1 MPVIP
6 RFCPGRNNVW
16 MQEEYPMS
24 ERKND
29 NHAQEV
35 ERNLVAVSRL
45 DDEQLFE
52 KYRTEPDGLNQ
63 VEAASRLE
71 EYGRNIIDVSNENSL
86 LSRVKDAV
94 INPFNIVL
102 MVVAAVTLFTDVIL
116 SDEPNPAT
124 FIMLVLVIIIS
135 GVISFVQSAKS
146 DNAARKLQKM
156 IANRIDVVRNGSVLE
171 IDIEEAVPGDIVKLA
186 SGDMIPGD
194 VRFIEAKDL
203 FIDQSQLTGESNPVE
218 KFAGPDPEG
227 AALTDIDN
235 IGFMG
240 SNIVSGSAKGVILS
254 TGNQT
259 YFGSMAKSLNTYKD
273 KSSFEENLSS
283 ISRLLIS
290 FMVVMVPIIFIANF
304 ITKGNW
310 LQSLM
315 FGITIAVGI
324 MPEMLP
330 VIMTS
335 SLAKGAVNM
344 SRKQT
349 IVKRLS
355 SIQTFGEM
363 DVFCTDKTGT
373 LTQDE
378 IVLEKYMDVLGRE
391 DKRILRHAFL
401 NSYFQTGLKNL
412 MDLAIISR
420 AEKEDL
426 SWLKE
431 AYVREDEIPFDFSRR
446 RMSVVLRD
454 KEGKRQLI
462 TKGAVEEMLSICS
475 FIEIDGEVKPLTPEL
490 TVNAQK
496 IADEN
501 NAEGIRV
508 IAVAQKNEVHNVD
521 TFGVQDESSM
531 VLIGFVGFLDP
542 PKPSAGSAIAA
553 LQKNGVR
560 TVVLTG
566 DNEGV
571 AIAICGRLGIDTN
584 YTLTG
589 ARVEEM
595 NDEELKE
602 ACEKCHIFSKLSPY
616 QKQRVVKA
624 FQFNGHIVGYM
635 GDGINDSLPLKQAD
649 VGISVDTA
657 VDIAK
662 EVADI
667 ILLEKDLQV
676 LEEGV
681 IEGRRTFA
689 NMSKYLKMTVSG
701 NFGNMF
707 SVLIASIFLP
717 FLPMLPIHILV
728 QNLLN
733 DFAQLGMPFDHVED
747 EYIQKPKRW
756 DIPGIKKFMIYFGLL
771 STVLDVLCF
780 LVLWHVFKFNSL
792 DKAGFFQCGWFMFG
806 VISQTMVIH
815 TIRTPKIPFIQDR
828 TSRQLTISTLA
839 VCIITL
845 LIGFTAIA
853 GLFTLPVMPLPFLAW
868 MAVLMVVYT
877 VLAQAMKIVYIR
889 VNKEWV

>member
-1 MPVIP
+1 MAE
-6 RFCPGRNNVW
+6 
-16 MQEEYPMS
+16 Q
-24 ERKND
+24 KND
-29 NHAQEV
+29 SRAHEV
-35 ERNLVAVSRL
+35 EQELIAVSRL
-45 DDEQLFE
+45 DDAALFE

-63 VEAASRLE
+63 VEAAERLE
-71 EYGRNIIDVSNENSL
+71 EYGRNIIEVGNENSL
-86 LSRVKDAV
+86 LRRIRDAL

-102 MVVAAVTLFTDVIL
+102 MVVALVTLFTDVIL
-116 SDEPNPAT
+116 SDTPNPAT

-135 GVISFVQSAKS
+135 GVIAFVQSERS
-146 DNAARKLQKM
+146 NSAAQKLQRM
-156 IANRIDVVRNGSVLE
+156 ISNRIDVIRNGSAME
-171 IDIEEAVPGDIVKLA
+171 ISIEEAVPGDIVKLA

-227 AALTDIDN
+227 SGLDEIDN

-240 SNIVSGSAKGVILS
+240 SNIVSGSALGVILA
-254 TGNQT
+254 TGSRT

-290 FMVVMVPIIFIANF
+290 FMVVMVPVIFIANF
-304 ITKGNW
+304 VTKGDW

-349 IVKRLS
+349 IVKRLG

-378 IVLEKYMDVLGRE
+378 IILEKYMDVLGRE
-391 DKRILRHAFL
+391 DKRVLRHAFL

-426 SWLKE
+426 SFLKE
-431 AYVREDEIPFDFSRR
+431 AYSREDEIPFDFSRR

-454 KEGKRQLI
+454 KGGKRQLI
-462 TKGAVEEMLSICS
+462 TKGAVEEILSICS
-475 FIEIDGEVKPLTPEL
+475 WIEIDNEVKALTPEL
-490 TVNAQK
+490 AANAQR

-501 NAEGIRV
+501 NLEGIRV
-508 IAVAQKNEVHNVD
+508 IAVAQKNDVHNVD
-521 TFGVQDESSM
+521 TFGVQDENEM

-566 DNEGV
+566 DSEGV
-571 AIAICGRLGIDTN
+571 AINICGRLGIDTG

-589 ARVEEM
+589 AKVEAM
-595 NDEELKE
+595 DDAQLKE

-616 QKQRVVKA
+616 QKQRVVRA
-624 FQFNGHIVGYM
+624 FQSNGHIVGYM

-667 ILLEKDLQV
+667 ILLEKDLNV

-717 FLPMLPIHILV
+717 FLPMLPVHILV

-747 EYIQKPKRW
+747 EYIEKPKRW

-780 LVLWHVFKFNSL
+780 LVLWFVFGFNDVS
-792 DKAGFFQCGWFMFG
+792 KAGYFQCGWFMFG
-806 VISQTMVIH
+806 VISQTVVIH

-828 TSRQLTISTLA
+828 ASRQLSLSTLL
-839 VCIITL
+839 VCIVTL
-845 LIGFTAIA
+845 LIGFTGIA
-853 GLFTLPVMPLPFLAW
+853 LFFSLPVMPAAFLAW
-868 MAVLMVVYT
+868 IAGLMIAYT
-877 VLAQAMKIVYIR
+877 VLAQIMKVIYIR
-889 VNKEWV
+889 INKEWV

>member
-1 MPVIP
+1 MQVA
-6 RFCPGRNNVW
+6 GRNAT
-16 MQEEYPMS
+16 QQPG
-24 ERKND
+24 
-29 NHAQEV
+29 V
-35 ERNLVAVSRL
+35 EQKLIGLSRL
-45 DDEQLFE
+45 PDQEIFRQF
-52 KYRTEPDGLNQ
+52 RTEEEGLNQ
-63 VEAASRLE
+63 VEASERLE
-71 EYGRNIIDVSNENSL
+71 EYGRNIIDTGNENSL
-86 LSRVKDAV
+86 FKRVREAI

-102 MVVAAVTLFTDVIL
+102 LAVAGVTLVTDVIIA
-116 SDEPNPAT
+116 ENPNWAT
-124 FIMLVLVIIIS
+124 FLMLVFVIIVS
-135 GVISFVQSAKS
+135 GVISFVQSEKS
-146 DNAARKLQKM
+146 NSAAQKLQKM
-156 IANRIDVVRNGSVLE
+156 ISNRIDVIRNGSEME

-194 VRFIEAKDL
+194 VRFIETKDL

-218 KFAGPDPEG
+218 KFAGVDDEG
-227 AALTDIDN
+227 STVAELDN

-240 SNIVSGSAKGVILS
+240 SNIVSGSAKAVVLA

-259 YFGSMAKSLNTYKD
+259 YFGSMARSLNTFQE
-273 KSSFEENLSS
+273 KSSYEQNVDS
-283 ISRLLIS
+283 ISRLLIR

-310 LQSLM
+310 LESLM

-344 SRKQT
+344 SKKQT
-349 IVKRLS
+349 IVKRLG

-363 DVFCTDKTGT
+363 DVLCTDKTGT

-412 MDLAIISR
+412 MDVAIINR
-420 AEKEDL
+420 AEKEEL
-426 SWLKE
+426 SYLKE
-431 AYVREDEIPFDFSRR
+431 AYAREDEIPFDFSRR

-454 KEGKRQLI
+454 KAGKRQLI
-462 TKGAVEEMLSICS
+462 TKGAVEEILSICGY
-475 FIEIDGEVKPLTPEL
+475 IEIDGEVKPITDEL
-490 TVNAQK
+490 IANAQK
-496 IADEN
+496 LATEN
-501 NAEGIRV
+501 NLEGIRV
-508 IAVAQKNEVHNVD
+508 VAVAQKNNVHDVK
-521 TFGVQDESSM
+521 TFGVDDESDM

-542 PKPSAGSAIAA
+542 PKPSAESAITA
-553 LQKNGVR
+553 LNRNGVR

-566 DNEGV
+566 DTEGV
-571 AIAICGRLGIDTN
+571 AINICGRLGIPTD

-589 ARVEEM
+589 VQVEAM
-595 NDEELKE
+595 DDGALQK
-602 ACEKCHIFSKLSPY
+602 ACEQCHIFSKLSPY
-616 QKQRVVKA
+616 QKQCVVRA
-624 FQFNGHIVGYM
+624 FQANGHTVGYM

-667 ILLEKDLQV
+667 ILLEKDLNV
-676 LEEGV
+676 LDAGV

-689 NMSKYLKMTVSG
+689 NMSKYLKMSVSG

-717 FLPMLPIHILV
+717 FLPLLPLHILV
-728 QNLLN
+728 QNILN

-747 EYIQKPKRW
+747 EYIRLPKKW
-756 DIPGIKKFMIYFGLL
+756 DIPGIKRFMVCFGLL

-780 LVLWHVFKFNSL
+780 LVMWHVFKFNSTAM
-792 DKAGFFQCGWFMFG
+792 AGYFQCGWFMFG

-828 TSRQLTISTLA
+828 ASPQLTLSTALVVLA
-839 VCIITL
+839 TL
-845 LIGFTAIA
+845 LIGFTAVA
-853 GLFTLPVMPLPFLAW
+853 GLFDLPVMVPAFGVWL
-868 MAVLMVVYT
+868 VILMGVYT
-877 VLAQAMKIVYIR
+877 LLAQALKSVYIR
-889 VNKEWV
+889 MNREWV

>member
-1 MPVIP
+1 MADKKDA
-6 RFCPGRNNVW
+6 GR
-16 MQEEYPMS
+16 S
-24 ERKND
+24 R
-29 NHAQEV
+29 EV
-35 ERNLVAVSRL
+35 EQNLIDLSRL
-45 DDEQLFE
+45 DDEALFSRF
-52 KYRTEPDGLNQ
+52 RTDPEGLNP
-63 VEAASRLE
+63 VEAAERLE
-71 EYGRNIIDVSNENSL
+71 ENGRNIIDVSSENTL
-86 LSRVKDAV
+86 FRRVRDAL

-102 MVVAAVTLFTDVIL
+102 MIVAVVTLLTDVIL
-116 SDEPNPAT
+116 ADEPNPAT

-135 GVISFVQSAKS
+135 GAISFVQSERS
-146 DNAARKLQKM
+146 DSAARKLQKM
-156 IANRIDVVRNGSVLE
+156 ISNRIDVIRNGGSVE
-171 IDIEEAVPGDIVKLA
+171 IDIEEAVPDDIVKLA

-194 VRFIEAKDL
+194 VRFIETKDL

-218 KFAGPDPEG
+218 KFAGPDADG
-227 AALTDIDN
+227 DDITGLDN

-240 SNIVSGSAKGVILS
+240 SNIVSGSAKAVVLA

-259 YFGSMAKSLNTYKD
+259 YFGSMAKSLSTYED
-273 KSSFEENLSS
+273 KSSYEQNVGS
-283 ISRLLIS
+283 ISKLLIR
-290 FMVVMVPIIFIANF
+290 FMLVMIPVIFIANF
-304 ITKGNW
+304 ITKGDW
-310 LQSLM
+310 LASLM

-330 VIMTS
+330 VIMMS

-344 SRKQT
+344 SKKQT
-349 IVKRLS
+349 IVKRLG

-363 DVFCTDKTGT
+363 DVLCTDKTGT

-378 IVLEKYMDVLGRE
+378 IVLEKYMDSQGRE
-391 DKRILRHAFL
+391 DKRVLRHAFL

-426 SWLKE
+426 GFLKGD
-431 AYVREDEIPFDFSRR
+431 YVREDEIPFDFSRR

-454 KEGKRQLI
+454 RNGKRQLI
-462 TKGAVEEMLSICS
+462 TKGAVEEILSICS
-475 FIEIDGEVKPLTPEL
+475 YIEIDGEVKDISDDLIA
-490 TVNAQK
+490 NAK
-496 IADEN
+496 KLAEEN
-501 NAEGIRV
+501 NLEGIRV
-508 IAVAQKNEVHNVD
+508 IAVAQKNNVHGVD
-521 TFGVQDESSM
+521 VFGVEDESDM

-542 PKPSAGSAIAA
+542 PKPSAESAISA
-553 LQKNGVR
+553 LHRNGVR

-566 DNEGV
+566 DTEGV
-571 AIAICGRLGIDTN
+571 AINICGRLGIDTG

-589 ARVEEM
+589 AKVDAM
-595 NDEELKE
+595 NDEELKD

-624 FQFNGHIVGYM
+624 FQANGHTVGYM

-667 ILLEKDLQV
+667 ILLEKDLNV
-676 LEEGV
+676 LDEGV

-689 NMSKYLKMTVSG
+689 NMSKYLKMSVSG

-717 FLPMLPIHILV
+717 FLPLLPLHILV
-728 QNLLN
+728 QNILN
-733 DFAQLGMPFDHVED
+733 DLAQLGMPFDHVEE
-747 EYIQKPKRW
+747 EYIRLPKRW
-756 DIPGIKKFMIYFGLL
+756 DIPGIKKFMVYFGLL

-780 LVLWHVFKFNSL
+780 LVLWFVFGFNDVS
-792 DKAGFFQCGWFMFG
+792 KAGYFQCGWFIFG
-806 VISQTMVIH
+806 VVSQTAVIH

-828 TSRQLTISTLA
+828 ASPQLTLSTAL
-839 VCIITL
+839 VVLVTL
-845 LIGFTAIA
+845 LIGFTPIAI
-853 GLFTLPVMPLPFLAW
+853 LFTLPVMKPAFGYWLVIL
-868 MAVLMVVYT
+868 MAVYSL
-877 VLAQAMKIVYIR
+877 LAQILKRIYIR

>member
-1 MPVIP
+1 MAKTKI
-6 RFCPGRNNVW
+6 NE
-16 MQEEYPMS
+16 Q
-24 ERKND
+24 KI
-29 NHAQEV
+29 EV
-35 ERNLVAVSRL
+35 EQKLGELSKLTEREVLERFGI
-45 DDEQLFE
+45 DEE
-52 KYRTEPDGLNQ
+52 GLNQ
-63 VEAASRLE
+63 VEAAERLE
-71 EYGRNIIDVSNENSL
+71 EYGRNIIDAGNENSL
-86 LSRVKDAV
+86 MKRIREAI

-102 MVVAAVTLFTDVIL
+102 IIVALVTLGTDVIF
-116 SDEPNPAT
+116 SDSPNWAT
-124 FIMLVLVIIIS
+124 FIMLVIVIVIS
-135 GVISFVQSAKS
+135 GVISFVQSEKS
-146 DNAARKLQKM
+146 NSAAQKLKM
-156 IANRIDVVRNGSVLE
+156 MISNRIDVIRNGSQME

-194 VRFIEAKDL
+194 VRFIETKDL

-218 KFAGPDPEG
+218 KFSGPDDTSDSMAEM
-227 AALTDIDN
+227 DN

-240 SNIVSGSAKGVILS
+240 SNIVSGSAKAVVLT
-254 TGNQT
+254 TGNGT
-259 YFGSMAKSLNTYKD
+259 YFGSMAKSLNTYQE
-273 KSSFEENLSS
+273 KSSYEKNVDS
-283 ISRLLIS
+283 ISKLLIG
-290 FMVVMVPIIFIANF
+290 FMIVLVPVIFIANF

-310 LQSLM
+310 LESLM

-344 SRKQT
+344 SKKQT
-349 IVKRLS
+349 IVKRLGA
-355 SIQTFGEM
+355 IQTFGEM

-412 MDLAIISR
+412 MDVAIINR
-420 AEKEDL
+420 AEKEEL
-426 SWLKE
+426 SMLKE

-454 KEGKRQLI
+454 KNGKRQLI
-462 TKGAVEEMLSICS
+462 TKGAVEEILSICGY
-475 FIEIDGEVKPLTPEL
+475 IEIDGEVKPITDEL
-490 TVNAQK
+490 IANAQR
-496 IADEN
+496 IATEN
-501 NAEGIRV
+501 NLEGIRV
-508 IAVAQKNEVHNVD
+508 IGVAQKNNVHDVEH
-521 TFGVQDESSM
+521 FGVDDENDM

-542 PKPSAGSAIAA
+542 PKPSAGAAIKA
-553 LQKNGVR
+553 LTNNGIR

-566 DNEGV
+566 DTEGV
-571 AIAICGRLGIDTN
+571 AINICGRLGIPTD

-589 ARVEEM
+589 SQVEAM
-595 NDEELKE
+595 NDEELKA
-602 ACEKCHIFSKLSPY
+602 ACEKCSIFSKLSPY

-624 FQFNGHIVGYM
+624 IQSNGHTVGYM

-667 ILLEKDLQV
+667 ILLEKDLKV
-676 LEEGV
+676 LDEGV

-689 NMSKYLKMTVSG
+689 NMSKYLKMSVSG

-717 FLPMLPIHILV
+717 FLPLLPLHILV
-728 QNLLN
+728 QNILN
-733 DFAQLGMPFDHVED
+733 DLAQLGMPFDHVED
-747 EYIQKPKRW
+747 EYIRLPKKW
-756 DIPGIKKFMIYFGLL
+756 DIPGIKKFMVYFGLL

-780 LVLWHVFKFNSL
+780 LVMWHIFKFNTV

-806 VISQTMVIH
+806 VISQTFVIH

-828 TSRQLTISTLA
+828 ASKQLTLSTVLVVLA
-839 VCIITL
+839 TV

-853 GLFTLPVMPLPFLAW
+853 KLFDLPVMVPQFAIWL
-868 MAVLMVVYT
+868 VILMTVYT
-877 VLAQAMKIVYIR
+877 LLAQLLKRIYIKI
-889 VNKEWV
+889 NKEWV